1 MSFASVAAVPPDLW
15 QAVYDTAW
23 ATAIRESEVVFPV
36 LETIHV
42 LTLALIAGTISI
54 VDLRLLGVVLTDVP
68 AADIECR
75 IVPATWAGFAV
86 MVITGSLLL
95 GSEAA
100 KLEHNPAFLTKLV
113 LLLLAGSNV
122 TFFQFFAHPRLVG
135 LETGR
140 AAPLVVRISAG
151 LSLAIWAGVIAAG
164 RAVAYF
170 H

>member
-1 MSFASVAAVPPDLW
+1 MSVASVAAVLPDLW
-15 QAVYDTAW
+15 QVVYDTSW
-23 ATAIRESEVVFPV
+23 ATAIRESEIVFPV

-54 VDLRLLGVVLTDVP
+54 VDLRLLGLVLKDEP
-68 AADIECR
+68 AAEIERR

-86 MVITGSLLL
+86 MVITGALLL

-100 KLEHNPAFLTKLV
+100 KLEHNPAFLIKLV
-113 LLLLAGSNV
+113 LLVLAGSNV
-122 TFFQFFAHPRLVG
+122 IFFQFFAHPKLAG
-135 LETGR
+135 LEPGR
-140 AAPLVVRISAG
+140 PAPPVARISAG

-164 RAVAYF
+164 RAVAYY